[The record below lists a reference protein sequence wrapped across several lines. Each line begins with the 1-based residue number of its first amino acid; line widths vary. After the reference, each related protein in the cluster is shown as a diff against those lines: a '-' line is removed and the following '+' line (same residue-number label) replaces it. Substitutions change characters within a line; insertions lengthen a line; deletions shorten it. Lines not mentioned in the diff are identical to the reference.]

1 MLTALKID
9 LETDLNTDSFDQ
21 KNGSLCSEPFLFG
34 M

>member
-21 KNGSLCSEPFLFG
+21 KKWLTL
-34 M
+34 